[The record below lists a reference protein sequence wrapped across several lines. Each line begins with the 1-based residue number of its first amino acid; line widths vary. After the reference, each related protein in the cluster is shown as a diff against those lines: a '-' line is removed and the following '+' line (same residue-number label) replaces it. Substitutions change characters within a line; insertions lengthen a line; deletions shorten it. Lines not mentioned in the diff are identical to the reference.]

1 MVALASSLAV
11 VALADVALV
20 LCWTVALFFR
30 HGGDVDWSFLRGPFG
45 SRYGAVAAV
54 FGLYLLL
61 ALLAHA
67 TFLLL
72 DGSGEVLSDDLV
84 GTVACVGVGL
94 FFLVGPGEMYPDVED
109 RAEAGAVHTSVAG
122 ERFLQ
127 DWIRGFGWTFLA
139 VATTSTVVPWSY
151 GPVVW

>member
-1 MVALASSLAV
+1 MVALASPLAV
-11 VALADVALV
+11 VALADLALL
-20 LCWTVALFFR
+20 LCWTVGLFWK

-45 SRYGAVAAV
+45 NRYGAVAAV

-72 DGSGEVLSDDLV
+72 DESGEVLSGDLV
-84 GTVACVGVGL
+84 GAVACVGVGL
-94 FFLVGPGEMYPDVED
+94 FFLVGPGEMYPDVEE
-109 RAEAGAVHTSVAG
+109 RAAAG
-122 ERFLQ
+122 EVVTSAAAERFFQ

-139 VATTSTVVPWSY
+139 VATTGVVVPWAFE
-151 GPVVW
+151 PVVW